1 MIINTFLW
9 YGKASHD
16 EAGERTSR
24 RQHIQ
29 GWDRS
34 GKIKIVRTV
43 GGRRRIPLSEINR
56 LQGISNNEPLVIG
69 YARVSSVSQKDDLAV
84 QVDLLKRRGI
94 ENVLTDIGSGLNE
107 KRKNYQKLLKMIV
120 ERKLSRI
127 VITYQNRLTR
137 FGFSTLESFCSS
149 FGVNIEVLNDIVYT
163 TPQEELV
170 QDLIMIIAH
179 FSGKLYGLRSHK
191 AKKMIAT
198 VKDVM
203 KTGDDVN

>member
-1 MIINTFLW
+1 M
-9 YGKASHD
+9 
-16 EAGERTSR
+16 
-24 RQHIQ
+24 
-29 GWDRS
+29 
-34 GKIKIVRTV
+34 
-43 GGRRRIPLSEINR
+43 
-56 LQGISNNEPLVIG
+56 
-69 YARVSSVSQKDDLAV
+69 SSVSQKDDLAV